1 MLSTDSDR
9 VVRGSFPV
17 SLDRNIFG
25 ESQGLGGP
33 FDAFFGDSKSFFSFD
48 DSTFFDVESGESDVL
63 PPLSFFTATLSDVEF
78 PPPTTFFG
86 ELGSSR
92 IGIFEPGKNSI
103 KNCFISCVVLQKRL
117 FNSTICQSQHK

>member
-92 IGIFEPGKNSI
+92 IGIFEPGK
-103 KNCFISCVVLQKRL
+103 KFD
-117 FNSTICQSQHK
+117 